1 MIWRNTKYDAKS
13 SATLCLGEPGRQ
25 DNHPGEVRAHIR
37 PGIYSRSIRRLPGHA
52 GVHPHPDRGVLQLWR
67 GGGRPFCLSRL
78 PHFREGRQAPPYG
91 CAYAGHRCR
100 RRGAGADQRHR
111 HTDGLRLYR
120 HAERC
125 WRWGRRPADT
135 TSGAGQPGG
144 RGPRR
149 QADGPVC
156 RLRHRLHGRGCRR
169 ARWPPAFPRSTRATL
184 GSARYTH
191 SRRCSWPL

>member
-1 MIWRNTKYDAKS
+1 MNSGRALPLGWVSRDGKIIILARSVRTFAQGSIAVLFAVYLDMLGF
-13 SATLCLGEPGRQ
+13 TLTQIGVFFSFGVAGAALFAFLVSLISEKVGR
-25 DNHPGEVRAHIR
+25 
-37 PGIYSRSIRRLPGHA
+37 RRLMVVLTLVTAAA
-52 GVHPHPDRGVLQLWR
+52 GAALVLTNDIVILTAFAFIGTLSGV
-67 GGGRPFCLSRL
+67 GGGR
-78 PHFREGRQAPPYG
+78 
-91 CAYAGHRCR
+91 
-100 RRGAGADQRHR
+100 
-111 HTDGLRLYR
+111 
-120 HAERC
+120 
-125 WRWGRRPADT
+125 RRPADSA
-135 TSGAGQPGG
+135 SGAGQPGG